1 MDVTAFE
8 ISEKEEHFL
17 CSPEFNGILLTKLL
31 LYVLGEGSLISYLR
45 KKVWALSLTA
55 GNHGDGVEFNTTC
68 SLFAITIVL
77 TKAGHEHIREVN
89 VPLSIDA

>member
-1 MDVTAFE
+1 VF
-8 ISEKEEHFL
+8 S
-17 CSPEFNGILLTKLL
+17 
-31 LYVLGEGSLISYLR
+31 GEGSLISYLR

-77 TKAGHEHIREVN
+77 TKAGHEHIREVTVN
-89 VPLSIDA
+89 M